1 MEARLVIHRQDDVY
15 KARWV
20 ESDGQEGDPFTLVLP
35 LTAADMSDLRW
46 YLETYLQF
54 PGAGDLARAQG
65 VERQMEGWGRALFE
79 ALFGTPESRE
89 VYRNLLDADGPRL
102 LTLGA
107 TDADV
112 LAQPWEMLRDARG
125 PLGFR
130 GVIVRRQLKGS
141 GKTRRFDLGLPLRVL
156 LIVSRPTDAGFI
168 DPRTSTAPLLD
179 ALDALPG
186 QVEIGFCDPPTL
198 PRLEEMI
205 SDARKTQQPY
215 HIVHFDGHG
224 TYLPLT
230 GIGALCFEDDQGKTN
245 LVAGPDL
252 GDLLTRLDVPLVVLE
267 ACRTASLS
275 ERPVFGSVAP
285 ALLQS
290 GVGSVVAFSHAVHVR
305 AATLLVERLYRE
317 LCAGQTVGQALEEGR
332 VALRADPKRW
342 LHRGPNAATIDLQD
356 WFIPQLYQVGED
368 PVLIAPHPSPLPCG
382 EREPSPL
389 SLPGRG
395 AGGEGRRLHHFPPPP
410 LYRFHGRALELL
422 ELERAFRRYPA
433 VVLTGMGGM
442 GKTALA
448 REAAAWWRRTG
459 RCEAAVFCTFEFR
472 AGAERV
478 VQLLGQA
485 LEGERFS
492 ARPAEEQW
500 RTAVELFRRQR
511 VLLVWDNFESTLP
524 AWQAAAATGEPAAR
538 RAEVLGFSAG
548 ERARLLQLYR
558 DLTGSERGLPAG
570 RLLVTC
576 RPAESGLPG
585 VKELPLQGLARPD
598 SLYLL
603 AAVLD
608 LKGISTKRPGY
619 EREEI
624 DELLEMLAD
633 HPLSIELVAPHLK
646 GLTPAQIRHD
656 YAVLLERFADEGA
669 YEGRNRSLLA
679 SLEFSRRRLSAAAQ
693 AALPY
698 LAWFEGGAFEQ
709 FILDFASLRPEAWQP
724 IRDELAATALVQV
737 EQVEEFNTPYVRFH
751 PTLPYAARREE
762 VPDPEAAEERFIAVY
777 LAVVNMAD
785 EALGG
790 RQPAAGMGLVAREEG
805 NLRSAMARAFARGAR
820 YEGARI
826 ADTLRGYL
834 ERAGRLR
841 ERDGLVEWVRAQMP
855 AGGALDQTACA
866 AILQHA
872 WSLFTQGQA
881 DQALRQVQELIA
893 RLEAEGLAG
902 GADPAFQ
909 VALSY
914 SYLGRIYVHA
924 HRPDLALE
932 PAHKAI
938 AMFERLS
945 GEAARGNLSAALGD
959 LANAYSALGRFD
971 AALQASER
979 GLAIRR
985 ELGHEREVATGLGR
999 SAAILVQQQRYAE
1012 AEARYDEALQAA
1024 QATGDLE
1031 LQGTF
1036 LQHQAALQRDLGRHE
1051 RAVALFQQAM
1061 ALFQRAGDVGSEMR
1075 TCDLLATAERQR
1087 GQLEAA
1093 EAWYARSRELA
1104 LQLNDRYHQAVVA
1117 QNVGILYQTRAE
1129 RTADPIARAAFLRQ
1143 ATDSVQESLAVWLE
1157 LGNQVNAAASY
1168 SQLGVLYRM
1177 VGDLERAEQHTRQ
1190 ALQIRE
1196 SLNLPDVYKVY
1207 GNLAEIARTRGDEE
1221 GAARWQA
1228 KYEAKLAELERL
1240 RQGRGD
1246 GETGE
1251 QGDRKLAQAIL
1262 ALAQA
1267 VYRARATGGRVPSD
1281 VEEALAQLEQAPP
1294 PLGSIAPFL
1303 RAVGSG
1309 QPVLP
1314 VPPVLPGELASI
1326 LQALAQAV
1334 AQLDAGE
1341 PDEDEGK
1348 SSISLEDLLALIVK
1362 GCRGET
1368 QAGQRAY
1375 GIVQALQRPGGPP
1388 EYVALGKALQR
1399 LLEGLRGAAVL
1410 EGLPAGVAPIVEKV
1424 EQELQA

>member
-1 MEARLVIHRQDDVY
+1 MEVRLVIHRQGDVY

-20 ESDGQEGDPFTLVLP
+20 ESDGQEGSPFTLVLP
-35 LTAADMSDLRW
+35 LTAADTSDLRW

-54 PGAGDLARAQG
+54 AGKGDAARAQSI
-65 VERQMEGWGRALFE
+65 EHKMEGWGRALVD
-79 ALFGTPESRE
+79 ALFGTPESRD
-89 VYRNLLDADGPRL
+89 VYHNLLDADGPRL

-125 PLGFR
+125 PLAFR

-141 GKTRRFDLGLPLRVL
+141 GRTRRFDLGLPLRVL
-156 LIVSRPTDAGFI
+156 LIVSRPTDAGFL
-168 DPRTSTAPLLD
+168 DPRTSTASLLD

-186 QVEIGFCDPPTL
+186 QVEIDFCDPPTL

-205 SDARKTQQPY
+205 SDARKARQPY

-230 GIGALCFEDDQGKTN
+230 GIGALCFEDGEGKTN

-368 PVLIAPHPSPLPCG
+368 VVLVRKRRTAASRQAVG
-382 EREPSPL
+382 
-389 SLPGRG
+389 
-395 AGGEGRRLHHFPPPP
+395 GRRSAADERRLYHFPPPP

-448 REAAAWWRRTG
+448 REAAAWWLRKG
-459 RCEAAVFCTFEFR
+459 RCEAAVFCSFEFR

-485 LEGERFS
+485 LEGEGFS

-500 RTAVELFRRQR
+500 RTAVDLFHRRQ

-524 AWQAAAATGEPAAR
+524 AWQAGAATGEAGAPPAAQ
-538 RAEVLGFSAG
+538 VLGFG
-548 ERARLLQLYR
+548 PDERARLLQLYR
-558 DLTGSERGLPAG
+558 DLTGSEGGEPAG

-576 RPAESGLPG
+576 RPAETGLPG

-608 LKGISTKRPGY
+608 LKGISTERPGY
-619 EREEI
+619 EREEM

-633 HPLSIELVAPHLK
+633 HPLSIELVALHLK
-646 GLTPAQIRHD
+646 GLTPAQIRDD
-656 YAVLLERFADEGA
+656 YAVLLERFADERA

-679 SLEFSRRRLSAAAQ
+679 SLEFSRQRLSAAAQ

-709 FILDFASLRPEAWQP
+709 SILNFANLQPEAWQP

-737 EQVEEFNTPYVRFH
+737 EQMEQFNTPYVRFH
-751 PTLPYAARREE
+751 PTLPYAVRREG
-762 VPDPEAAEERFIAVY
+762 VADPEGAEGRFIAVY
-777 LAVVNMAD
+777 LGVRNTAD
-785 EALGG
+785 EALG
-790 RQPAAGMGLVAREEG
+790 RRRPAAGMVLIGREEG
-805 NLRSAMARAFARGAR
+805 NLRGAMVRAFARGAR
-820 YEGARI
+820 DQGAVI
-826 ADTLRGYL
+826 AETLNVYL
-834 ERAGRLR
+834 EMAGRLR
-841 ERDGLVEWVRAQMP
+841 ERDGLAEWVRQQVD
-855 AGGALDQTACA
+855 AGGALDKAA
-866 AILQHA
+866 WSAILDHA
-872 WSLFTQGQA
+872 WSLCTQGQA
-881 DQALRQVQELIA
+881 DEAVRQVQELIA
-893 RLEAEGLAG
+893 RLEVEGLAG

-909 VALSY
+909 IATSY
-914 SYLGRIYVHA
+914 RYLGRIHVEA
-924 HRPDLALE
+924 CRPDLVLE
-932 PAHKAI
+932 PARKAI
-938 AMFERLS
+938 EMFERLP
-945 GEAARGNLSAALGD
+945 GEGARVNLAAALGD
-959 LANAYSALGRFD
+959 LANANMMLGRFD
-971 AALQASER
+971 AALQAAER
-979 GLAIRR
+979 GLAIMR
-985 ELGHEREVATGLGR
+985 EQGREREIVADLGR
-999 SAAILVQQQRYAE
+999 IAAILVEQQRYAE

-1024 QATGDLE
+1024 HATDDLQ
-1031 LQGTF
+1031 LYGLI
-1036 LQHQAALQRDLGRHE
+1036 LQHQAILQARLSRHG
-1051 RAVALFQQAM
+1051 RAVELLHQAIV
-1061 ALFQRAGDVGSEMR
+1061 LFQRAADVGEEMR
-1075 TCDLLATAERQR
+1075 TCDLLATAEVGR

-1093 EAWYARSRELA
+1093 EAWCARSRELA
-1104 LQLNDRYHQAVVA
+1104 LQLGDRYQQAGVA
-1117 QNVGILYQTRAE
+1117 QNVGILYQIQAE
-1129 RTADPIARAAFLRQ
+1129 RTQNPAARAALLCQ
-1143 ATDSVQESLAVWLE
+1143 AIGSARESLTAWLE

-1177 VGDLERAEQHTRQ
+1177 TGDLERAEEHLQQ
-1190 ALQIRE
+1190 GLQIRE
-1196 SLNLPDVYKVY
+1196 SLDLPDVYKDY
-1207 GNLAEIARTRGDEE
+1207 GNLADIAHARGDGEA
-1221 GAARWQA
+1221 AARWQA
-1228 KYEAKLAELERL
+1228 KHDTKLAEVERL
-1240 RQGRGD
+1240 RRGGEDQETRGQGEG
-1246 GETGE
+1246 GVG
-1251 QGDRKLAQAIL
+1251 QVVL

-1267 VYRARATGGRVPSD
+1267 VYRARGAGGRVPLE
-1281 VEEALAQLEQAPP
+1281 VGEALAQLEQVPP
-1294 PLGSIAPFL
+1294 PLGAIAPFL

-1309 QPVLP
+1309 QPVPP
-1314 VPPVLPGELASI
+1314 VPPGLPGELASI

-1334 AQLDAGE
+1334 ARLDAGE
-1341 PDEDEGK
+1341 PDKDERE
-1348 SSISLEDLLALIVK
+1348 STISLEELLALVVA
-1362 GCRGET
+1362 GCRGDTE
-1368 QAGQRAY
+1368 AGQRAY
-1375 GIVQALQRPGGPP
+1375 AIVRALQQPGAPP
-1388 EYVALGKALQR
+1388 QYALLGKALQR

-1410 EGLPAGVAPIVEKV
+1410 EGLPADLAPIVEKV
-1424 EQELQA
+1424 ERALKTQSSTGS

>member
-186 QVEIGFCDPPTL
+186 QVEIDFCDPPTL

-500 RTAVELFRRQR
+500 RTAVELFHRQR

-524 AWQAAAATGEPAAR
+524 AWQAGAATGEAGAQPAAQ
-538 RAEVLGFSAG
+538 VLGFSAD
-548 ERARLLQLYR
+548 ERARLLQLYC
-558 DLTGSERGLPAG
+558 DLTGSEGGAPAG

-576 RPAESGLPG
+576 RPAEMGLPG

-608 LKGISTKRPGY
+608 LKGISTGRAGY
-619 EREEI
+619 EREEM

-656 YAVLLERFADEGA
+656 YAALLERFADERA
-669 YEGRNRSLLA
+669 TEGRNRSLLA
-679 SLEFSRRRLSAAAQ
+679 SLEFSRQRLSAAARET
-693 AALPY
+693 LPY

-709 FILDFASLRPEAWQP
+709 CILNFAGLQPEAWQP
-724 IRDELAATALVQV
+724 IRDELVATALVQV
-737 EQVEEFNTPYVRFH
+737 EELEWSKSPYVRFH

-762 VPDPEAAEERFIAVY
+762 MADPVGAEERFIAVY
-777 LAVVNMAD
+777 LAVMRMAD
-785 EALGG
+785 EALRG
-790 RQPAAGMGLVAREEG
+790 RQPAAGMALVGREEG

-820 YEGARI
+820 HEGVLI
-826 ADTLRGYL
+826 ADTLNVYL
-834 ERAGRLR
+834 EMAGRLR
-841 ERDGLVEWVRAQMP
+841 ERDRLVEWVRAQMP
-855 AGGALDQTACA
+855 KGGVLDEAACA
-866 AILQHA
+866 AIRQHA
-872 WSLFTQGQA
+872 WSLFTQGQT
-881 DQALRQVQELIA
+881 DQAVRQVQELIA
-893 RLEAEGLAG
+893 RLETEGLTE

-909 VALSY
+909 IATSYRRLS
-914 SYLGRIYVHA
+914 LIYVSA
-924 HRPDLALE
+924 RRPGLALE
-932 PAHKAI
+932 PARKAI
-938 AMFERLS
+938 EMFERLP
-945 GEAARGNLSAALGD
+945 GEGARSNLSAALGD
-959 LANAYSALGRFD
+959 LTNAYLQLGRFD
-971 AALQASER
+971 AALQVSEQ
-979 GLAIRR
+979 GLAIER

-999 SAAILVQQQRYAE
+999 TAAILVEQQRYTE
-1012 AEARYDEALQAA
+1012 AEAHYEEGLQAA
-1024 QATGDLE
+1024 QVVGDLG
-1031 LQGTF
+1031 LQGLF
-1036 LQHQAALQRDLGRHE
+1036 LQHQAILQDHLGRQE
-1051 RAVALFQQAM
+1051 RAVALYQQAM
-1061 ALFQRAGDVGSEMR
+1061 AFFQQAGDTSEEMR
-1075 TCDLLATAERQR
+1075 SCDLLATAERQR

-1093 EAWYARSRELA
+1093 KAWYARSRELA
-1104 LQLNDRYHQAVVA
+1104 LRLHDRAQLAANAH
-1117 QNVGILYQTRAE
+1117 NVGILYQTRAE
-1129 RTADPIARAAFLRQ
+1129 RATDPTARAAFLRQ
-1143 ATDSVQESLAVWLE
+1143 AIASVQESLTTWLA
-1157 LGNQVNAAASY
+1157 LGDQVNAAASY
-1168 SQLGVLYRM
+1168 HQLGVLYRM
-1177 VGDLERAEQHTRQ
+1177 AGDLERAEEHLLQG
-1190 ALQIRE
+1190 LQISE
-1196 SLNLPDVYKVY
+1196 SLNLPDVYKDY
-1207 GNLAEIARTRGDEE
+1207 GILAKIARARGDAEA
-1221 GAARWQA
+1221 AARWQA
-1228 KYEAKLAELERL
+1228 KYEAKLAEVERL
-1240 RQGRGD
+1240 QRGEGEGERGRQGDKETRRQGD
-1246 GETGE
+1246 G
-1251 QGDRKLAQAIL
+1251 
-1262 ALAQA
+1262 
-1267 VYRARATGGRVPSD
+1267 
-1281 VEEALAQLEQAPP
+1281 
-1294 PLGSIAPFL
+1294 
-1303 RAVGSG
+1303 
-1309 QPVLP
+1309 
-1314 VPPVLPGELASI
+1314 
-1326 LQALAQAV
+1326 
-1334 AQLDAGE
+1334 
-1341 PDEDEGK
+1341 
-1348 SSISLEDLLALIVK
+1348 
-1362 GCRGET
+1362 
-1368 QAGQRAY
+1368 
-1375 GIVQALQRPGGPP
+1375 
-1388 EYVALGKALQR
+1388 
-1399 LLEGLRGAAVL
+1399 GL
-1410 EGLPAGVAPIVEKV
+1410 
-1424 EQELQA
+1424 